1 MVVTAKD
8 LSENSPADL
17 WRTANPNLITSEMRS
32 VERCKYDSK
41 TNLYQ
46 YRNSYYEF
54 MANDNSRLFSK
65 THLSNATAIF
75 SYLSGDLQV
84 LIPRLIQAINNAN
97 CAALF
102 IPTSTNT
109 RSLEHRSVSKDAVK
123 ILNTLLPHRIKR
135 SALEINLKNT
145 MPIFFHV
152 SPSCPWKDSFME
164 VADE

>member
-54 MANDNSRLFSK
+54 MANENSRLFSK
-65 THLSNATAIF
+65 VHLSNSIAIF

-84 LIPRLIQAINNAN
+84 LIPRLLQAIDRAN
-97 CAALF
+97 VAALF
-102 IPTSTNT
+102 LPTSTNT
-109 RSLEHRSVSKDAVK
+109 RTLENRSVSKDAVK
-123 ILNTLLPHRIKR
+123 ILNTLLPLKIKR
-135 SALEINLKNT
+135 QALEIDLKPQI
-145 MPIFFHV
+145 PIFFYV
-152 SPSCPWKDSFME
+152 SPSCPYRDSFLE
-164 VADE
+164 LVDE

>member
-1 MVVTAKD
+1 MLVTAKD

-84 LIPRLIQAINNAN
+84 LIPRLIQATNNAN
-97 CAALF
+97 CASLF
-102 IPTSTNT
+102 IPTSTST
-109 RSLEHRSVSKDAVK
+109 RTLSNRSVSKDAVK
-123 ILNTLLPHRIKR
+123 ILNALLPLKIKR
-135 SALEINLKNT
+135 SALEIDLKPT
-145 MPIFFHV
+145 IPIFCHV
-152 SPSCPWKDSFME
+152 SPTFPWKDSFME
-164 VADE
+164 LVDG

>member
-1 MVVTAKD
+1 MVTAKD

-32 VERCKYDSK
+32 VERCKYDAK

-54 MANDNSRLFSK
+54 MTNDNSRLFSK
-65 THLSNATAIF
+65 THLSNSTAIF

-84 LIPRLIQAINNAN
+84 LIPRIIQAINNAN
-97 CAALF
+97 CCGLF

-123 ILNTLLPHRIKR
+123 ILNTLLPNRIKR
-135 SALEINLKNT
+135 QALEIDLKPT
-145 MPIFFHV
+145 VPIFCHV
-152 SPSCPWKDSFME
+152 SPSFPWKDSFME
-164 VADE
+164 LVDG